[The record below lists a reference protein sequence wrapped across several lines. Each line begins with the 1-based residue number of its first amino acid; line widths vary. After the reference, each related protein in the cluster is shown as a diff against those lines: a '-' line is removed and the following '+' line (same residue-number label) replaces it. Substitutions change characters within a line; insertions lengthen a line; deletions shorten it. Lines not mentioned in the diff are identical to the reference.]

1 VTELAVLQV
10 VQSEPEAEVIRGL
23 LRSEGIPSYVQ
34 QTSMG
39 AGAAGGLAG
48 AAGGAREILVDE
60 QNLAAARAVLD
71 EQSASS

>member
-1 VTELAVLQV
+1 VAELEVLQV
-10 VQSEPEAEVIRGL
+10 VQSEAEAEVIRGL

-60 QNLAAARAVLD
+60 ENLAAARKLL
-71 EQSASS
+71 EQQTG